1 MPLNYADTSGNGMGV
16 SFVNRAKVDEVLN
29 AVETTTSARM
39 RGTFNASL
47 DGTFVATL
55 QIERSYDNGVTWN
68 PLTAMGLAITFSV
81 PCEEIF
87 SEPESGVLYRWNCVA
102 YTSGNIEARISQ

>member
-1 MPLNYADTSGNGMGV
+1 MLNYADRGGNGMGV

-29 AVETTTSARM
+29 AVEASSSARM
-39 RGTFNASL
+39 RGTFNVSL

-55 QIERSYDNGVTWN
+55 QLERSYDNGITWN
-68 PLTAMGLAITFSV
+68 PLTAGGTTIEFSA

-87 SEPESGVLYRWNCVA
+87 SEPESGVIYRWNCVD
-102 YTSGNIEARISQ
+102 YTSGSIEARISQ

>member
-1 MPLNYADTSGNGMGV
+1 MLNYADRGGNGMGV

-29 AVETTTSARM
+29 AVETSSSARM

-47 DGTFVATL
+47 DGMFVATL
-55 QIERSYDNGVTWN
+55 KLERSYDNGVTWN
-68 PLTAMGLAITFSV
+68 SLTALGSDIEFTG

-87 SEPESGVLYRWNCVA
+87 AEPESGVLYRWNCTA
-102 YTSGNIEARISQ
+102 YTSGSIEARISQ